1 MDRYHF
7 RCLGS
12 REQGL
17 QRKDLPSM
25 PGGCQGVHVPWETRG
40 QKIPRLGAGAS
51 REEDQGPGAGVA
63 RESERR
69 GRKSAA
75 FWGPATHARPH
86 PPLTPRLQTVS
97 ALDSLEASLGQ
108 HREPKGR

>member
-17 QRKDLPSM
+17 QREDLPSM

-69 GRKSAA
+69 EEGQQLS
-75 FWGPATHARPH
+75 GVLQPIPVLI
-86 PPLTPRLQTVS
+86 PL
-97 ALDSLEASLGQ
+97 
-108 HREPKGR
+108 